1 MKCRTPEI
9 PLECQLDTDGKD
21 EDDIDE
27 EEEVEQEDN
36 NDDGQTTSHTGSART
51 VGKGPKSAKGVQHKL
66 SSIQCVES
74 NRKGIV
80 NAGKKL
86 KTLRA
91 IKNEKKERDKK
102 KDAFFFIHTEAFVDN
117 HVHWEQLNCGVVS
130 DDYDSEENHT
140 ISKTLKV

>member
-9 PLECQLDTDGKD
+9 PLECRLDTDGKD
-21 EDDIDE
+21 EDEIDE

-36 NDDGQTTSHTGSART
+36 NDNRQTSSHTGSVCT

-66 SSIQCVES
+66 SSIQHVES

-80 NAGKKL
+80 YAEKKL

-91 IKNEKKERDKK
+91 IKDEKRERDKK
-102 KDAFFFIHTEAFVDN
+102 KMHSFSYIRRHLLIIVYIGKN
-117 HVHWEQLNCGVVS
+117 
-130 DDYDSEENHT
+130 
-140 ISKTLKV
+140 